1 MLLSLRTVKE
11 RLSAL
16 DTRLVAWFRRFASA
30 PMSFRFAA
38 LLAQSGDSWTICGLL
53 LIGWIFSR
61 GAAQRNFAYLGLSTA
76 ITAFLVLGLKALIG
90 RSRPKGDWGAVY
102 RRFDPYAFPSGHA
115 VRGGLIAALA
125 SGFLPGWAAVLVWIW
140 ALLMTLSRVV
150 TGVHYVSDVLA
161 GFALGLA
168 LGFGMASVSASVFA
182 ACPIVFDRAR
192 WLPALT
198 GAGL

>member
-1 MLLSLRTVKE
+1 MLPLRTVKE
-11 RLSAL
+11 RLSVL
-16 DTRLVAWFRRFASA
+16 DIRLTAWFRRFAST
-30 PMSFRFAA
+30 PLSFRCAA
-38 LLAQSGDSWTICGLL
+38 LLAQSGDSWTVCGLL

-76 ITAFLVLGLKALIG
+76 VTALFVLGLKALIG
-90 RSRPKGDWGAVY
+90 RSRPMGSWGAVY

-125 SGFLPGWAAVLVWIW
+125 SGFLPGWAAALIWIW
-140 ALLMTLSRVV
+140 ALLMILSRVV
-150 TGVHYVSDVLA
+150 MGVHYISDVLA

-168 LGFGMASVSASVFA
+168 LGFGLASVSASVFGA
-182 ACPIVFDRAR
+182 YPIVFDRGL

>member
-1 MLLSLRTVKE
+1 MLPLRTVKE

-16 DTRLVAWFRRFASA
+16 DIRLTAWFRRFAST
-30 PMSFRFAA
+30 PLSFRCAP
-38 LLAQSGDSWTICGLL
+38 LLAQSGDSWTVCGLL